1 MDGKESSAFIR
12 NRKEAGAGSE
22 GNRQARQQHVI
33 EAVTKKL

>member
-12 NRKEAGAGSE
+12 NRKEAGAGSG